1 MVIRV
6 KLFAMLRQ
14 QAGWRERSLHV
25 SEGSTAADAWRLLT
39 DEFPVLLGAT
49 ASVRFALNGAYSGP
63 ADRLHEGDELAV
75 IPPVAGGAQGL
86 RWLAISPDPLDAR
99 LLADLRAKVPT
110 SADGALVLFVGQTR
124 DSPGTPAPGQEE
136 AARDVHGQA
145 VEALD
150 YEAFDEMALTILDAI
165 AREIEQRFGVTR
177 LAIIHR
183 TGRVA
188 MGEASVVICA
198 AAPHRAA
205 AFEAARY
212 AIEEL
217 KARAPIWKSEL
228 FADGSVW
235 LGTPARTGPPA
246 EEAAT

>member
-1 MVIRV
+1 
-6 KLFAMLRQ
+6 MLRQ
-14 QAGWRERSLHV
+14 QAGWQERSMQV
-25 SEGSTAADAWRLLT
+25 ADGSTTADAWRQLT
-39 DEFPVLLGAT
+39 DEFPVLQNAT
-49 ASVRFALNGAYSGP
+49 SSVRFALNGAYGGS
-63 ADRLHEGDELAV
+63 AERLQEGDELAV
-75 IPPVAGGAQGL
+75 IPPVAGGSDSL
-86 RWLAISPDPLDAR
+86 RWIAISPDPLDDR
-99 LLADLRAKVPT
+99 LLADLRATVPT

-136 AARDVHGQA
+136 AAAVVAGQG

-150 YEAFDEMALTILDAI
+150 YEAYDQMALRILDAI

-177 LAIIHR
+177 LAIVHR

-188 MGEASVVICA
+188 IGEASVVICA
-198 AAPHRAA
+198 AASHRAP

-235 LGTPARTGPPA
+235 VGAPARIAPPD
-246 EEAAT
+246 EEARV